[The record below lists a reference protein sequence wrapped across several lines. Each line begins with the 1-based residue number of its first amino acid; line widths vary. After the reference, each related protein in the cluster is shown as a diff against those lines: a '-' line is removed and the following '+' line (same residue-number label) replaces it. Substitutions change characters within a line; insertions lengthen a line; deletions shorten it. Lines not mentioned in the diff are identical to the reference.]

1 MNIGR
6 GICYPKAQG
15 SIPVFTAGRDLPE
28 ENGAGMTGADRGAQ
42 RQGGKAAGAGLL
54 PVIRWTA
61 AALCLLAV
69 ACTAIYRNH
78 GYVPREDELAQIEVG
93 KDTRETVAEKIG
105 RPSAEGLLNDQGW
118 FYVQSRFKT
127 VGPREPEEI
136 ERQVLAVTF
145 SDRGTVENIARYGL
159 EDGRV
164 IEISRR
170 VTETNV
176 KGIGFIRQLLSNFGR
191 IRLDQLGGG

>member
-1 MNIGR
+1 M
-6 GICYPKAQG
+6 AE
-15 SIPVFTAGRDLPE
+15 AE
-28 ENGAGMTGADRGAQ
+28 RGAQ
-42 RQGGKAAGAGLL
+42 RRGGMGAGARMRLV
-54 PVIRWTA
+54 PVARMAA
-61 AALCLLAV
+61 AALCLLAA

-78 GYVPREDELAQIEVG
+78 GYVPTEDELALVEVG
-93 KDTRETVAEKIG
+93 RDTRESVAEKIG

-127 VGPREPEEI
+127 VGPREPQEI

-145 SDRGTVENIARYGL
+145 SEGGTVENIARYGL